1 MSVDVVH
8 TINDDFEQMV
18 QDAVICG
25 IGLMAMEFKDGVI
38 SSRVIPRE
46 EYMQLSEHLAYIA
59 NNIKD
64 FK

>member
-1 MSVDVVH
+1 MQDVIR
-8 TINDDFEQMV
+8 TLNDDFDQMM

-38 SSRVIPRE
+38 SSRVIPRD
-46 EYMQLSEHLAYIA
+46 EYMQLSEHLAYVA
-59 NNIKD
+59 NNTKD